1 MEEKEIKEILSSHKK
16 WLNNDAGGVKA
27 NLRHANLQDA
37 DLQDADLQDANLRYA
52 DLQDADLQDADLR
65 YANLRDADLQDADLR
80 HANLQ
85 DADLRYANLQDA
97 DLQDA
102 NLRHADLDFSV
113 FPLWC
118 GSFGMKVDDRL
129 VTQLLGH
136 IARLDYSMCSKDLQ
150 KYIKKIPKKYVN
162 TICERHSCVDKL

>member
-27 NLRHANLQDA
+27 NLRH
-37 DLQDADLQDANLRYA
+37 
-52 DLQDADLQDADLR
+52 
-65 YANLRDADLQDADLR
+65 
-80 HANLQ
+80 
-85 DADLRYANLQDA
+85 ANLQDA